1 MNVFLLLYLS
11 MTAILTFLSSLE
23 IVLFL
28 YFFYRKIVSSV
39 EFYRYSKNGNN
50 LNNLSKYKILKA
62 IFFSLKRDQ

>member
-28 YFFYRKIVSSV
+28 YFFYRKIVSSF
-39 EFYRYSKNGNN
+39 EFYRYSKNRNN